1 MGEQRMRQH
10 AEEFYDGIVIGGGPA
25 GLTAAIYLARAK
37 YRMLVVE
44 KEKIGGQI
52 TITSEVVNY
61 PGVLKTDGTHL
72 TENMRKQAEY
82 FGAEFKLAE
91 VKELNLDGDMKS
103 VVTDKG
109 TFRGLGI
116 VLATG
121 ASPRKIGFQGE
132 MEFRGRG
139 VAYCA
144 TCDGEFFT
152 GMDVFVIGGG
162 FAAAEESI
170 FLTKYARKIHLMVRG
185 KQFTCAESIAEEV
198 LAHPGIEVHFETEIK
213 EAGGNGKLEYA
224 VFEEKGST
232 WRYEPEDGN
241 GFGIFVF
248 AGYEPAN
255 TLFRD
260 KVEMTESGYLVTDMN
275 QKTSV
280 DGVYGAGDICVKNL
294 RQVVT
299 AVSDGAIAATSLEKH
314 ISSMYEK
321 LGLEKQEVKRH
332 ESALEAETQEDTASE
347 DSDNFLSTEVKRQL
361 APVLERLE
369 KEIVLEFCIDD
380 SPISR
385 EAESFGREME
395 GLSPKIRCR
404 FRKKENQPEDA
415 FVEYPAIRICDEHGA
430 YLGTSFHGVP
440 GGHEFNSFVIALY
453 NASGPGQSIDP
464 AALERIRA
472 LRREHRIQTVVS
484 LSCTMC
490 PELVMAVQRIAL
502 ESPKVAADIYDMAHF
517 PELKDRYQIMSV
529 PCMIV
534 DGEQVFFGKK
544 GIDEVLGILEAFGE

>member
-1 MGEQRMRQH
+1 MGEPCIQQH
-10 AEEFYDGIVIGGGPA
+10 TETFYDGIVIGGGPA

-37 YRMLVVE
+37 YRVLVIE

-52 TITSEVVNY
+52 TITSEIVNY

-82 FGAEFKLAE
+82 FGAEFKQAE
-91 VKELNLDGDMKS
+91 VKELDLEGDMKS

-109 TFRGLGI
+109 TFQGLGLI
-116 VLATG
+116 LATG
-121 ASPRKIGFQGE
+121 ASPRRIGFKGE
-132 MEFRGRG
+132 LEFRGRG

-185 KQFTCAESIAEEV
+185 KNFKCADSIAEEV
-198 LAHPGIEVHFETEIK
+198 LAHPDIEVHFETEIK
-213 EAGGNGKLEYA
+213 ETGGNGKLEYA
-224 VFEEKGST
+224 VFEEKGKT
-232 WRYEPEDGN
+232 WRYEPEEGK

-255 TLFRD
+255 VLFKD
-260 KVEMTESGYLVTDMN
+260 KVEMTENGYLVTDIN
-275 QKTSV
+275 QKTSI

-299 AVSDGAIAATSLEKH
+299 AVSDGAVAATSMEKH

-321 LGLEKQEVKRH
+321 LGFEKQEVRRN
-332 ESALEAETQEDTASE
+332 EGALERETKEKEEGE
-347 DSDNFLSTEVKRQL
+347 DSWGFLSNEVKRQL
-361 APVLERLE
+361 TPVLERLE
-369 KEIVLEFCIDD
+369 KTLILEFCTDG
-380 SPISR
+380 SQISR
-385 EAESFGREME
+385 EVEGFGREME
-395 GLSPKIRCR
+395 KLSPKIRCR
-404 FRKKENQPEDA
+404 FRKKDVSEEKEGI
-415 FVEYPAIRICDEHGA
+415 EYPAIRICNQDGI

-453 NASGPGQSIDP
+453 NAAGPGQPIAP
-464 AALERIRA
+464 EILERIHS
-472 LRREHRIQTVVS
+472 LSGEHRIQTVVS

-502 ESPKVAADIYDMAHF
+502 ESEKITADIYDVTHF
-517 PELKDRYQIMSV
+517 LALKERYQIMSV
-529 PCMIV
+529 PCIII
-534 DGEQVFFGKK
+534 DEEQIYFGKK
-544 GIDEVLGILEAFGE
+544 GIEEVLGLL